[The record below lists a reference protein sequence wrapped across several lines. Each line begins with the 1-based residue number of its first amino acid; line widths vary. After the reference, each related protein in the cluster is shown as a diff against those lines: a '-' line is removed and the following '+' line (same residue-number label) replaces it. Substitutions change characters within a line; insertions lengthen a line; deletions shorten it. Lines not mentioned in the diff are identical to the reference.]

1 MHPAFRIALLC
12 CALQP
17 VVAHDGGLLQH
28 ATKPLRRS
36 LAEAPFPVVTGSGTL
51 AYQTV
56 PGWGTV
62 PGTVNIGPTHGGV
75 VVDKAGHIYV
85 SSDGKEGLFVF
96 KPDGALVKKIAPE
109 FSGIHGLMIRE
120 EDGKEFIYAAHLRSK
135 HVVKL
140 DLDGKAILKLGYPK
154 EANAYPDGNGY
165 APTGV
170 TVGPDGAIFV
180 ADGYGK
186 SLIHKYDA
194 AGKYIKTFGGKGNTD
209 TYAGYVSWS
218 PSEVFDRAYRK
229 CDGMTFGQAIEALK
243 VGQKVARAGWNGK
256 GMFLYYV
263 PAAEYPASRNTL
275 GTMVGFFPN
284 DMVPYGAYIAMKT
297 AQNNVVPWLASQTDV
312 LAEDW
317 SIQS

>member
-1 MHPAFRIALLC
+1 MERYIGTKLINAKPMTRAEYNAFR
-12 CALQP
+12 
-17 VVAHDGGLLQH
+17 GW
-28 ATKPLRRS
+28 
-36 LAEAPFPVVTGSGTL
+36 
-51 AYQTV
+51 TV
-56 PGWGTV
+56 PADEN
-62 PGTVNIGPTHGGV
+62 PA
-75 VVDKAGHIYV
+75 DAGY
-85 SSDGKEGLFVF
+85 
-96 KPDGALVKKIAPE
+96 LVE
-109 FSGIHGLMIRE
+109 
-120 EDGKEFIYAAHLRSK
+120 Y
-135 HVVKL
+135 L
-140 DLDGKAILKLGYPK
+140 D
-154 EANAYPDGNGY
+154 
-165 APTGV
+165 
-170 TVGPDGAIFV
+170 
-180 ADGYGK
+180 
-186 SLIHKYDA
+186 
-194 AGKYIKTFGGKGNTD
+194 GGKGNTD